1 MGVQVDVEPVT
12 RYRAINSAQLR
23 QTPYWSKLS
32 RELQDAVEVVSTVLP
47 FRTNEYVLANLIDWN
62 AIPDD
67 PIFRLV
73 FPHRDMLAPAQYKSL
88 RDHLNAGN
96 RARLQDAVMAIRTEM
111 NPHPAGQMSHNVPI
125 VDGHR
130 LTGVQHKYRETVLF
144 FPSAGQTCHAY
155 CAFCFRWPQF
165 VGTAVGRFGARDVD
179 ALERYLHANKDVT
192 DVLFTGG
199 DPMIMNAASLRQY
212 LRPLLSP
219 HLERIQSIRIG
230 TKSISYWPQRFV
242 TDEDADDI
250 LRLFDDVTRRG
261 RHLALMAHISH
272 PREIDTTLSRR
283 AIERV
288 RATGAIVRTQSPI
301 VKNVNDDPG
310 TWEELWNTSVRLGI
324 VPYYMF
330 VERDTGPRKYFEVTL
345 HRAYEVFR
353 QAYSRVSGLAR
364 TVRGPLMSA
373 FPGKILIDG
382 IAQIGAEQVFAL
394 QLIQGR
400 QSEWVRRPFYAKF
413 DMEATWFDDL
423 HPAFGEE
430 RFFFGRQD
438 PQGFLTD
445 DQSSPSGD
453 IDIESAVST
462 FA

>member
-1 MGVQVDVEPVT
+1 MQVGVEPVT
-12 RYRAINSAQLR
+12 RYRAVNSAQLQ

-32 RELQDAVEVVSTVLP
+32 RDLQDAVQIVSAVFP
-47 FRTNEYVLANLIDWN
+47 FRTNEYILANLIDWT

-67 PIFRLV
+67 PIFRLI
-73 FPHRDMLAPAQYKSL
+73 FPHRDMLEPAQYKSL
-88 RDHLNAGN
+88 SDLLTAGN
-96 RARLQDAVMAIRTEM
+96 RAKLQHAVLAIRAEM
-111 NPHPAGQMSHNVPI
+111 NPHPAGQMSHNVPTL
-125 VDGHR
+125 DGQR

-165 VGTAVGRFGARDVD
+165 VGTAAGRFGAHDVD
-179 ALERYLHANKDVT
+179 VLERYLRVKKDVT

-199 DPMIMNAASLRQY
+199 DPMIMNATSLRQY
-212 LRPLLSP
+212 LQPLLSP

-272 PREIDTTLSRR
+272 PRELDTSISRR

-301 VKNVNDDPG
+301 IKHVNDNAD
-310 TWEELWNTSVRLGI
+310 TWEELWNTSVRLGMI
-324 VPYYMF
+324 PYYMF
-330 VERDTGPRKYFEVTL
+330 VERDTGPREYFEVTL
-345 HRAYEVFR
+345 HRAYEIFR
-353 QAYSRVSGLAR
+353 QAYSQVSGLAR
-364 TVRGPLMSA
+364 SVRGPVMSA
-373 FPGKILIDG
+373 FSGKILIDG
-382 IAQIGAEQVFAL
+382 VVQLGAEQVFAL

-400 QSEWVRRPFYAKF
+400 QSEWVRRPFYARL
-413 DMEATWFDDL
+413 DMDATWFDHL
-423 HPAFGEE
+423 KPAFGEE
-430 RFFFGRQD
+430 RFFFDHQD
-438 PQGFLTD
+438 AEGM
-445 DQSSPSGD
+445 SPPNGD
-453 IDIESAVST
+453 MHVET
-462 FA
+462 

>member
-1 MGVQVDVEPVT
+1 MGVQVGVEPVT
-12 RYRAINSAQLR
+12 RYHAINSAQLR
-23 QTPYWSKLS
+23 QTPYWSMLS

-47 FRTNEYVLANLIDWN
+47 FRTNEYVLANLIDWS

-73 FPHRDMLAPAQYKSL
+73 FPHRDMLEPAQYKSL
-88 RDHLNAGN
+88 RDLLTAGS
-96 RARLQDAVMAIRTEM
+96 RAKLQDTVMAIRTEM
-111 NPHPAGQMSHNVPI
+111 NPHPAGQMSHNVPT
-125 VDGHR
+125 VDGQR

-165 VGTAVGRFGARDVD
+165 VGTAVGRFGAREVD
-179 ALERYLHANKDVT
+179 ALERYLDANEDVT
-192 DVLFTGG
+192 DILFTGG
-199 DPMIMNAASLRQY
+199 DPMIMNAESLRQY

-219 HLERIQSIRIG
+219 HLERVQSIRIG
-230 TKSISYWPQRFV
+230 TKALTYWPQRFV
-242 TDEDADDI
+242 TDADADDI

-272 PREIDTTLSRR
+272 PREIDTTISRR

-301 VKNVNDDPG
+301 IKNVNDDAD
-310 TWEELWNTSVRLGI
+310 TWEELWNTSVKLGI
-324 VPYYMF
+324 IPYYMF
-330 VERDTGPRKYFEVTL
+330 IERDTGPRKYFEVSL
-345 HRAYEVFR
+345 HRAYEIFR

-373 FPGKILIDG
+373 FPGKVLIDG
-382 IAQIGAEQVFAL
+382 TAQIGAEKVFAL

-413 DMEATWFDDL
+413 DKEATWFDHL
-423 HPAFGEE
+423 QPAFGEE
-430 RFFFGRQD
+430 RFFFD
-438 PQGFLTD
+438 HHD
-445 DQSSPSGD
+445 AKISPMGKN
-453 IDIESAVST
+453 
-462 FA
+462 